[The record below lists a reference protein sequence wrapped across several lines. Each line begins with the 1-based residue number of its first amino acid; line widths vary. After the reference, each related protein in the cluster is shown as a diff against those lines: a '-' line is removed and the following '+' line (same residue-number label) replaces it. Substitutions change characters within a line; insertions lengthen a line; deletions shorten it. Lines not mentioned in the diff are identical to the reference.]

1 VDQTRRFIVVSVIP
15 WLLSPTLNCIASD
28 KVISAP
34 RTSQKNTASATKP
47 SAEYD
52 SVYREANVKTSS
64 AGIAIIK
71 RHEGLRLTAY
81 RCPAGVWT
89 IGYGLTSAAGII
101 QVKRGLRITE
111 IQAEEYLVKSLLKY
125 EAAVDAALKR
135 PPTQNEFD
143 SMTSLC
149 FNIGPDAFARSSV
162 VKFFNAGERRRSADS
177 FKLWVKGGRPK
188 RRMAGLVKRR
198 ADERKHFLTA

>member
-1 VDQTRRFIVVSVIP
+1 MLSRRVFCC
-15 WLLSPTLNCIASD
+15 LIA
-28 KVISAP
+28 
-34 RTSQKNTASATKP
+34 ATFVTPAYAGTK
-47 SAEYD
+47 E
-52 SVYREANVKTSS
+52 VKTSA
-64 AGIAIIK
+64 AGIELIK
-71 RHEGLRLTAY
+71 RHEGCRLVAY

-89 IGYGLTSAAGII
+89 IGYGHTSMAGAPL
-101 QVKRGLRITE
+101 VKRGMRIT
-111 IQAEEYLVKSLLKY
+111 QAAAEDILIRDLLKY

-143 SMTSLC
+143 SMASLC
-149 FNIGPDAFARSSV
+149 FNIGPVAFARSSV